1 MRHLHV
7 DAGLVVEPSGTAGLA
22 AIAERMRELAG
33 KRVATIL
40 TGGNLT
46 EEQVRSWLG

>member
-1 MRHLHV
+1 MRHAFS
-7 DAGLVVEPSGTAGLA
+7 DAGLVIEPSAAAGLA
-22 AIAERMRELAG
+22 AIAQSTSHLHG

-46 EEQVRSWLG
+46 EQQTRDWLA